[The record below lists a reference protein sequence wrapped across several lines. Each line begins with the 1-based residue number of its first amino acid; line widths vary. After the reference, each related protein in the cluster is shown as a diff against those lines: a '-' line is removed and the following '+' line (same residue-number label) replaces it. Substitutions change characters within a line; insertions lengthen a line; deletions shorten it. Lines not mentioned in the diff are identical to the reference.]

1 MGDLLRD
8 AETWLERKRRNFVTH
23 TVTYSRGE
31 DSVEV
36 LATVGRTEFEQADE
50 YGLVH
55 RLESR
60 DFLITVADLVLSGA
74 AIMPQSGDRIL
85 EVQSGAVVT
94 YEVLATGP
102 LPPFSYSDAQRITY
116 RIHTK
121 QVG

>member
-23 TVTYSRGE
+23 LVEYSDGD

-36 LATVGRTEFEQADE
+36 LATVGRTEFEQTDE

-60 DFLITVADLVLSGA
+60 DFLITAADLVLKGA
-74 AIMPQSGDRIL
+74 AVTPRTGARIR
-85 EVQSGAVVT
+85 EVQSGDAVI

-102 LPPFSYSDAQRITY
+102 LPPFQYSDSQRITY

-121 QVG
+121 QVA